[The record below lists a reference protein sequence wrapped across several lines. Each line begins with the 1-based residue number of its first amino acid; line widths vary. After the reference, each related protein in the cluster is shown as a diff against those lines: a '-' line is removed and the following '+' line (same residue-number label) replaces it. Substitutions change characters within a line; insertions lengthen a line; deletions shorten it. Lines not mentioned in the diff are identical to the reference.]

1 MLRSLMR
8 PFMMGS
14 CTTTTTTEATLLSIS
29 QALEDVLIE
38 GVADADVAIGC
49 QRLSHFYAQE
59 QRYRMLAAR
68 CRKVWLCAVLDCPP
82 PEDSDLNV
90 VPLRAEWLMA
100 DERFLVVNAPGFAGA
115 LLATEAQPEHGGSRS
130 FETLFTSEPRFVNA
144 LCRTLEIELGIP
156 MTLPA
161 SRDAQAQQR
170 HLKRFNQQM
179 FLYQEQQ
186 EPPRTAAR
194 RADGAIWPTPLR
206 ARQVGDPLVP

>member
-14 CTTTTTTEATLLSIS
+14 CTTTTTTETTLWSIT

-38 GVADADVAIGC
+38 GVAEADVTLGC
-49 QRLSHFYAQE
+49 QRISQFYAQE
-59 QRYRMLAAR
+59 QRYRMIASR
-68 CRKVWLCAVLDCPP
+68 CRRVWLCAVLDGPP
-82 PEDSDLNV
+82 PEDANLNV

-115 LLATEAQPEHGGSRS
+115 LLATESQLEHGGSRS

-156 MTLPA
+156 MTIPA
-161 SRDAQAQQR
+161 GRDAQAQQR
-170 HLKRFNQQM
+170 HLKLFNQQM
-179 FLYQEQQ
+179 LFYQQRH
-186 EPPRTAAR
+186 EPPPKAGR

-206 ARQVGDPLVP
+206 ARHVGDPLMP